1 MNRLEELIKNPTKFN
16 LSNEAIDSLRELFVT
31 FETNPFFPMSGYDY
45 ARRFLMQLYFAGF
58 ISSDLVQC
66 ILSEFKKSG

>member
-31 FETNPFFPMSGYDY
+31 FETNPFFPMSRYES
-45 ARRFLMQLYFAGF
+45 
-58 ISSDLVQC
+58 I
-66 ILSEFKKSG
+66 